1 MLKIKYETNKFYIK
15 SEDNNYLAFIT
26 FQDYGE
32 NIIAIDHT
40 FVDPS
45 LRGQKIAL
53 RLVEEVVRYARDNNL
68 KIVPLCSYAIKVLNN
83 DDKYSD
89 ILVNN
94 K

>member
-1 MLKIKYETNKFYIK
+1 MKLINFNIK

-45 LRGQKIAL
+45 LRGQKNSLTIS
-53 RLVEEVVRYARDNNL
+53 RRGCEIRSR
-68 KIVPLCSYAIKVLNN
+68 
-83 DDKYSD
+83 
-89 ILVNN
+89 
-94 K
+94 

>member
-1 MLKIKYETNKFYIK
+1 MKTNKFYIK

-45 LRGQKIAL
+45 LRGQK
-53 RLVEEVVRYARDNNL
+53 
-68 KIVPLCSYAIKVLNN
+68 K
-83 DDKYSD
+83 
-89 ILVNN
+89 
-94 K
+94 